1 MQITV
6 EVKGGGTMNRTEN
19 RTEKVIY
26 ATVTVMSFGIVIAC
40 TFLMS
45 MAIIAITRG
54 TL

>member
-6 EVKGGGTMNRTEN
+6 EVKGVGTMS

-26 ATVTVMSFGIVIAC
+26 ATVTVMSYGIVIAC
-40 TFLMS
+40 TFMMS

-54 TL
+54 VTL

>member
-1 MQITV
+1 MS
-6 EVKGGGTMNRTEN
+6 RTDS

-26 ATVTVMSFGIVIAC
+26 ATVTVMSFVIVIAC